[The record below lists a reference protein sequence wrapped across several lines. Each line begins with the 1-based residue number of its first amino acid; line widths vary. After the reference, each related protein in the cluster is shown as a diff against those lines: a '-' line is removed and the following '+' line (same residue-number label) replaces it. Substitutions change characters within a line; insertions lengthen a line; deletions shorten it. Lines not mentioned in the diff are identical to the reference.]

1 MIRVTG
7 MDLVND
13 ASTYRNPIIDAD
25 VPDPDAIRVGDRF
38 YLVAS
43 SFHRAPGL
51 PLWVSDDLVAWER
64 LGYALAGN
72 EPSSWFALPRHGGG
86 VWAPSIRHHDGRFIV
101 VYPDPDQGIFV
112 VTAEDPAGPWTQ
124 PHALLRG
131 LGIIDPCPLW
141 DDDGNAY
148 LVHGWAHSRSG
159 RKNVLTVVPV
169 DAQLRHPTGPAVDVI
184 DGNRIEGFTT
194 LEGPKFYKRDG
205 QYWIFA
211 PAGGVATGWQTV
223 FRADN
228 PFGPYEHRIVLAQG
242 DTPVNG
248 PHQGA
253 WVEDGAG
260 GDWFLHFQDRGVYGR
275 VLHLQPLAWGD
286 DGWPVMGEAV
296 SGGAPQPVVEHAVP
310 LPDRGHTRPRVRTL
324 ARSDDFADGM
334 PGPQWQWEADPDPQA
349 IVGTGPGLGLRG
361 NTEGDNVR
369 SMPRVLSQPLP
380 GQPST
385 TSVEIALE
393 TTEAGCRAGLA
404 VLGEAYVWAGVRST
418 GVGFEAVVAVRH
430 PGDVAESVVA
440 TSPLSEPR
448 TRVRVDVDPDARV
461 RVAVTVGDAV
471 VDVDPRFRALPGRW
485 VGASLSLF
493 AAGPQTVETVG
504 RFTRFSMD
512 VRD

>member
-1 MIRVTG
+1 MN
-7 MDLVND
+7 LVND
-13 ASTYRNPIIDAD
+13 ASSYRNPIIDAD

-64 LGYALAGN
+64 VGYALAGG
-72 EPSSWFALPRHGGG
+72 EPAPWFELPRHGGG
-86 VWAPSIRHHDGRFIV
+86 VWAPSIRHHDGRFFV

-112 VTAEDPAGPWTQ
+112 VTAEDPAGPWSA

-169 DAQLRHPTGPAVDVI
+169 DPQLRHAVGPPVDVI
-184 DGNRIEGFTT
+184 DGDRLEGFTT
-194 LEGPKFYKRDG
+194 LEGPKFYQRDG
-205 QYWIFA
+205 RYWIFA

-223 FRADN
+223 FRADD

-253 WVEDGAG
+253 WVDDGHG

-275 VLHLQPLAWGD
+275 VLHLQPMAWGN
-286 DGWPVMGEAV
+286 DGWPTMGQAA
-296 SGGAPQPVVEHAVP
+296 GGGDPQPVIEHAVAFP
-310 LPDRGHTRPRVRTL
+310 ERGQTRPRVRTL
-324 ARSDDFADGM
+324 ARPDDFADGM
-334 PGPQWQWEADPDPQA
+334 PGTHWQWEANPDPRA
-349 IVGTGPGLGLRG
+349 IVGAGPGLGLRG
-361 NTEGDNVR
+361 NPEGDNVR
-369 SMPRVLSQPLP
+369 TMPRVLSQPLP
-380 GQPST
+380 GMPST
-385 TSVEIALE
+385 SDVDIALE
-393 TTEAGCRAGLA
+393 SVGAGSRAGIA
-404 VLGEAYVWAGVRST
+404 VLGEAYLWAGVRST
-418 GVGFEAVVAVRH
+418 DDGFEAVVAVRH
-430 PGDVAESVVA
+430 PGDVTEGVIA
-440 TSPLSEPR
+440 TSPLSEPQAH
-448 TRVRVDVDPDARV
+448 VRVQVDADAGV
-461 RVAVTVGDAV
+461 RVVVTARDTVIIDT
-471 VDVDPRFRALPGRW
+471 DPVFRARPGRW

-493 AAGPQTVETVG
+493 AAGPRTVETVG
-504 RFTRFSMD
+504 RFAHFSID